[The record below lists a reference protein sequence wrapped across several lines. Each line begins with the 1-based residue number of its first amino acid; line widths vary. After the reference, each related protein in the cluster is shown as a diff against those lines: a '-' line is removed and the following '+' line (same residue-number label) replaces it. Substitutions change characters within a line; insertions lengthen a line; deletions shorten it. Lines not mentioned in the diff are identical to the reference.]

1 MKKNAVL
8 LTILICSIL
17 CNNYFASAQC
27 LARTVIKDCKNNFV
41 KPFGCTGIWMCEFVF
56 DKKSKIVEGHF
67 VAFEGEKYQLVFC
80 SAYSEEAVNITI
92 YDNKINAKKT
102 AKVFDN
108 TKTKDINVLKFE
120 PTKSGDYYIYYR
132 LPPSLTGKPKSG
144 CIMLLIGTET
154 DTGGE

>member
-1 MKKNAVL
+1 MKKIAVL
-8 LTILICSIL
+8 LTILICSL
-17 CNNYFASAQC
+17 LFNSNFASAQC
-27 LARTVIKDCKNNFV
+27 IARTVIKDCKSNFK
-41 KPFGCTGIWMCEFVF
+41 KPYGCSGIWMCEFVF
-56 DKKSKIVEGHF
+56 DKKSKIIEGHF

-92 YDNKINAKKT
+92 YDNKISEKKT
-102 AKVFDN
+102 TKVFDN
-108 TKTKDINVLKFE
+108 TKTKDVNLLKFE

-154 DTGGE
+154 DTGEE